1 MGRIGFDLCIR
12 DIERSNARVASKRS
26 NVRGKKVT
34 AHSHIRLPLE
44 IKTLLPVI

>member
-1 MGRIGFDLCIR
+1 MGTIGFDLCIR

-26 NVRGKKVT
+26 KVWGKKVR